1 MNSPFVFTVHLPS
14 NIEGDKKYPV
24 IYAMHGMGSDEKDIL
39 NLIEELQNDFILIG
53 IRGPLSKDN
62 GFAYFNVKSY
72 GNPDIDSF
80 DSVVANL
87 KEFIDNAPKSYPIDT
102 TKEYLLGFSQGA
114 ILSMTL
120 AFILGDKLR
129 GIIALSGY
137 IPKHV
142 KATYPIKSVE
152 NLSVF
157 ISHGEFDP
165 IFPVSIGK
173 DNYDFFKAR
182 DEKVNYNHY
191 PVGHEVSL
199 DIKKDFVR
207 WLYSTLW
214 SFQRAIEKERL
225 SQSTQTHTAFICIG
239 V

>member
-1 MNSPFVFTVHLPS
+1 MKSPFLFTVHLPS
-14 NIEGDKKYPV
+14 NLVKEKKYPV
-24 IYAMHGMGSDEKDIL
+24 IYAMHGMGSNEKNIL

-53 IRGPLSKDN
+53 IRGPILKDN
-62 GFAYFNVKSY
+62 GFAYFNIKSY

-87 KEFIDNAPKSYPIDT
+87 KEFINNAPKSYPIDT
-102 TKEYLLGFSQGA
+102 TNQYLLGFSQGA

-120 AFILGDKLR
+120 ALIMGDKLK

-142 KATYPIKSVE
+142 KVKHVTKPLS
-152 NLSVF
+152 NLLVF

-165 IFPVSIGK
+165 IFPVSVGK

-182 DEKVNYNHY
+182 DEKVTYKLY

-199 DIKKDFVR
+199 DIKNDFVK
-207 WLYSTLW
+207 WLYSH
-214 SFQRAIEKERL
+214 R
-225 SQSTQTHTAFICIG
+225 
-239 V
+239 

>member
-1 MNSPFVFTVHLPS
+1 MNNPLLFTVHLPS
-14 NIEGDKKYPV
+14 NLEKGKKYPV
-24 IYAMHGMGSDEKDIL
+24 IFAMHGMGSDEKDIL

-53 IRGPLSKDN
+53 IRGYLSKDH
-62 GFAYFNVKSY
+62 GFAYFNIKSY

-80 DSVVANL
+80 DSAVANL
-87 KEFIDNAPKSYPIDT
+87 KEIINNAPKSYPIDT

-120 AFILGDKLR
+120 ALIMGDKLK

-142 KATYPIKSVE
+142 KANYPIKSLE
-152 NLSVF
+152 NLLVF

-165 IFPVSIGK
+165 IFPVSTGK

-182 DEKVNYNHY
+182 DGKVTYKHY
-191 PVGHEVSL
+191 PAGHEVSL
-199 DIKKDFVR
+199 DSKNDFVK
-207 WLYSTLW
+207 WLYSHL
-214 SFQRAIEKERL
+214 
-225 SQSTQTHTAFICIG
+225 
-239 V
+239 